1 MKNLL
6 RWKLLRWKI
15 INFIYVFLLFCWVWL
30 YLLYILISLFFNCAM
45 QENFQGYIT
54 SDLQYSSSRLFFQHQ
69 DQLLQEIWFI
79 SPMSIDIYFKY
90 SFQEIKSYYFI
101 EWWEFEWLTADHDV
115 LEQWIIYKVWFAYP
129 KFQNIKNLSLDL
141 KKNYFEGA
149 SIWRLLLWFFW
160 WWVVFCFLIWLSSK
174 FKFWQVL
181 FWLNVIWA
189 VILLIFY
196 FWKFWKI
203 LFNKFV
209 KSKNGKYW
217 GFRVNYS
224 DQTDALM
231 LSWEIIWVLDKLRN
245 EFWITKLSYTWNCV
259 YLLQDIHD
267 HEWNRLKSSSKI
279 YSEQEKAALQMR
291 TLEYLR
297 QSEFLSQFI
306 LN

>member
-1 MKNLL
+1 MRNLL
-6 RWKLLRWKI
+6 RWKF

-115 LEQWIIYKVWFAYP
+115 LEQWIVYKVWFAYP

-160 WWVVFCFLIWLSSK
+160 WWFVFCFLIWLSSK

-189 VILLIFY
+189 VIL
-196 FWKFWKI
+196 KS
-203 LFNKFV
+203 FV
-209 KSKNGKYW
+209 
-217 GFRVNYS
+217 
-224 DQTDALM
+224 
-231 LSWEIIWVLDKLRN
+231 
-245 EFWITKLSYTWNCV
+245 
-259 YLLQDIHD
+259 
-267 HEWNRLKSSSKI
+267 
-279 YSEQEKAALQMR
+279 
-291 TLEYLR
+291 
-297 QSEFLSQFI
+297 
-306 LN
+306 